1 MPYIY
6 KMSNA
11 GGMSTVTRYTDMLA
25 GNTAFVPSSYESIA
39 TTTVGAGGVST
50 LTFSS
55 IPQTYTHLQIRA
67 SIFQGASIAYFAYV
81 TPGAIAAS
89 QHRLS
94 CQGSGVASTAY
105 ASGAYDAPFLT
116 LGQYITLDGTY
127 PTVSICDILDYT
139 NTNKNKTIKILSGIE
154 KNGSGEVG
162 MGSAVSLS
170 TAAISSLTI
179 GTYGGT
185 IGQYSSFA
193 LYGIKG

>member
-25 GNTAFVPSSYESIA
+25 GNPAFVDTSFESIA

-50 LTFSS
+50 ITFSS

-67 SIFQGASIAYFAYV
+67 SIFQGTATAFFAYV

-94 CQGSGVASTAY
+94 GNGSTAGATGY
-105 ASGAYDAPFLT
+105 ASGVYDAPFLT
-116 LGQYITLDGTY
+116 LGQYVVLDGTF
-127 PTVSICDILDYT
+127 PTASICDILDYRD
-139 NTNKNKTIKILSGIE
+139 TNKNKTIRTFSGID

-162 MGSAVSLS
+162 IASSASLS
-170 TAAISSLTI
+170 TAAITSLTI

-193 LYGIKG
+193 LYGIRG